1 MNESLVHLTN
11 KRLEFTSGVVP
22 FDVTFTV
29 TEISTARDYCVSLR
43 EVILILTKA
52 IVLINPGS

>member
-1 MNESLVHLTN
+1 MLLTDR
-11 KRLEFTSGVVP
+11 RLKFTSGVVR

-43 EVILILTKA
+43 EVILTLTKA
-52 IVLINPGS
+52 IVLINPES

>member
-1 MNESLVHLTN
+1 MNESLVLLTDR
-11 KRLEFTSGVVP
+11 RLKFTSGVVR

-29 TEISTARDYCVSLR
+29 TEVSTARDYCVSLR
-43 EVILILTKA
+43 EVILTLTKA